1 MHEVHP
7 ENAVEYVLAE
17 GLAEPPVT
25 VTPLAWGVSNLV
37 LRIGSGSGDEFV
49 LKQSRAQLRTVD
61 PWFSRLD
68 RIYREVGVMRVLSG
82 MLPAGVV
89 PAVRFEDRENYLF
102 TMEAAPAD
110 HVVWKQALLEGQA
123 ELSVAQR
130 LGTYLGTI
138 HRETA
143 NREDLQAEWGDTE
156 VLVQLRIDP
165 FHRRVAEVYPEL
177 KPAIDDV
184 IAEMFATPVCLVHAD
199 FSPKNVLVH
208 AGGLTL
214 VDFETGH
221 YGDPA
226 FDLGFFL
233 SHLLLKTVLHAERF
247 DEFAKLTRVFWKAY
261 FDTLGPLATRWFSGP
276 GFFTPRLFRRTVGQ
290 LAACMLARVDG
301 TSKIDYLKDPRD
313 IDAVR
318 AFGKDLL
325 LTPPKDWKILLVR
338 LREVI
343 ARDHSI

>member
-1 MHEVHP
+1 MHEIQS
-7 ENAVEYVLAE
+7 ENAAEYLLSKK
-17 GLAEPPVT
+17 LAEPPVT

-37 LRIGSGSGDEFV
+37 LRIGSGTGEEFV
-49 LKQSRAQLRTVD
+49 LKQSRAQLRTAD

-68 RIYREVGVMRVLSG
+68 RIYREVGVMRVLSPL
-82 MLPAGVV
+82 LPPGVIPV
-89 PAVRFEDRENYLF
+89 VRFEDRENYLF

-110 HVVWKQALLEGQA
+110 HVVWKQSLLEGQA
-123 ELSVAQR
+123 DLSVGER

-138 HRETA
+138 HRQTA
-143 NREDLQAEWGDTE
+143 NRADLQAEWGDTE
-156 VLVQLRIDP
+156 VFVQLRIDP

-177 KPAIDDV
+177 QPAIDAL

-208 AGGLTL
+208 ANGLTL

-261 FDTLGPLATRWFSGP
+261 FDALGELATKWFTGP
-276 GFFTPRLFRRTVGQ
+276 GFFSPRLFRRTVGQ
-290 LAACMLARVDG
+290 LATCMLARVDG
-301 TSKIDYLKDPRD
+301 TSKIDYLKVPGD
-313 IDAVR
+313 ITAVR
-318 AFGKDLL
+318 NFGKELL
-325 LTPPKDWKILLVR
+325 LSPPKDWKIVLRR
-338 LREVI
+338 LRESLTT
-343 ARDHSI
+343 HL